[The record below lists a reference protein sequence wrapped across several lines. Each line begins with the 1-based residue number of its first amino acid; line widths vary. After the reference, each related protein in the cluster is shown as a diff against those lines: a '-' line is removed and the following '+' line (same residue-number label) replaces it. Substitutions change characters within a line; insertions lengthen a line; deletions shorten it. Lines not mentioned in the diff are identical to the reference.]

1 MFERRNYLKATLRSD
16 VLAEKTPVKGHPK
29 SNALPEHLAQK
40 YWPSQWESNQRGKG
54 ELEMLILYSLL
65 KNFLME
71 LK

>member
-40 YWPSQWESNQRGKG
+40 Y
-54 ELEMLILYSLL
+54 
-65 KNFLME
+65 
-71 LK
+71 